1 MTPEIIIILV
11 LAVLCGV
18 LTGGI
23 ILLWYIN
30 LDTAEMYSEEEQRV
44 SSLRSDNIALMVR
57 NAELTEKLSEAAVKI
72 DGYAEKID
80 EMRAEIDRL
89 FLAATAAASDA
100 AEDPPEIISEP
111 AAARSVPAI
120 DWTFDRL
127 PDGLTHTFRCEDF
140 RLFASGTEQ
149 WQLQQECITDIDTG
163 IRFYMHSGKPY
174 LCAAMASAYGITIG
188 SGFEAELENGEII
201 NVIMADYKHDL
212 TQAHADDFGDPDTD
226 YSGNPC
232 TCVIEFV
239 YDKKVA
245 PRLVLLRGGMFIER
259 FGGLLGTGANIVR
272 ITYEGRIWKP

>member
-18 LTGGI
+18 LAAAVI
-23 ILLWYIN
+23 RLYYIN
-30 LDTAEMYSEEEQRV
+30 RDIAEMYTEEEQRA
-44 SSLRSDNIALMVR
+44 SSLISDNGALTVR
-57 NAELTEKLSEAAVKI
+57 NAELTEKLSETVVKMN
-72 DGYAEKID
+72 GYAEKID
-80 EMRAEIDRL
+80 EMRVEIDRL
-89 FLAATAAASDA
+89 FLTATAAASDA
-100 AEDPPEIISEP
+100 AEDPPEIISELE
-111 AAARSVPAI
+111 AARSVPEI

-140 RLFASGTEQ
+140 RLFVKGSEQ
-149 WQLQQECITDIDTG
+149 WKLQQECITDLETG
-163 IRFYMHSGKPY
+163 IRFYMHGSKPY

-188 SGFEAELENGEII
+188 SGFEVEFENGEII

-212 TQAHADDFGDPDTD
+212 TKAHADDFGDPDTD

-239 YDKKVA
+239 YDEKVA
-245 PRLVLLRGGMFIER
+245 PRLVLLRGGMFIDR

>member
-18 LTGGI
+18 LTAAAI
-23 ILLWYIN
+23 RLYYIN
-30 LDTAEMYSEEEQRV
+30 RDIAEMYSEEEQRV
-44 SSLRSDNIALMVR
+44 SLLRSDNIALTVR

-80 EMRAEIDRL
+80 EITAEIDRL
-89 FLAATAAASDA
+89 FFAATAAASDA

-111 AAARSVPAI
+111 AAARSIPEI
-120 DWTFDRL
+120 NWTFDRL

-140 RLFASGTEQ
+140 RLFMSGTEQ
-149 WQLQQECITDIDTG
+149 WQLQQECITDLDTG
-163 IRFYMHSGKPY
+163 IRYYMHCGKPY

-188 SGFEAELENGEII
+188 SGFEVEFESGEII

-212 TQAHADDFGDPDTD
+212 TKAHADDFGDPDTD

-239 YDKKVA
+239 YDEKVA
-245 PRLVLLRGGMFIER
+245 PRLALLRGGMFIDR